1 MKPQLGKFL
10 GLCLLACAMA
20 LSVYAEGV
28 NWSVRYLHNGQSLV
42 RLHQSGKYLLLPIEE
57 KAREAQVNLLV
68 DNQTVST
75 MNVRLAVDKVDY
87 FVPFECASYNPNS
100 MLLDIRGVDQ
110 KAICW
115 KEMKLSDTFDK
126 QNTEKHRPLYH
137 FTPEYGWMN
146 DPNGMVY
153 KDGEYHLFYQYNPY
167 GSMWGNM
174 HWGHAVS
181 KDLTSWQH
189 LPVAIAPDGLGTIFS
204 GSCVVDKNNTA
215 GFGAGAIVAF
225 YTSAGH
231 SQTQSM
237 AYSLDNGRTFQKYA
251 GNPVVTSNLVDF
263 RDPKVSWHEPT
274 QKWIMILAAGP
285 EMQLYSSPNL
295 KDWTYESSFGKDQG
309 AHGGVWECPDLF
321 QLPVKGTDKKKWV
334 LLCNLWGGPAG
345 GSATQYFVGDFDGH
359 RFVNESPQA
368 IKWMDWGKDHYAT
381 VTWSDA
387 PANRTI
393 ALAWMSNWEYANQ
406 VPTQQFRSAN
416 SVPRELYLYQQ
427 DGETYMASVPVDE
440 LLALRQKPEKKGAF
454 KVSGSRE
461 VRRLLKEN
469 TGTYEIELQITDIHT
484 REFGFQLTN
493 AKGENVRFTYNLDKK
508 QFAVD
513 RTQSGI
519 TSFHNGFPAVASAPL
534 VEQGT
539 YTLRLLVD
547 KCSIETFDG
556 DGRFTLTNL
565 VFPDEPYNHL
575 KFFSNGGSFRV
586 ASLNIYKLNN

>member
-1 MKPQLGKFL
+1 M
-10 GLCLLACAMA
+10 
-20 LSVYAEGV
+20 
-28 NWSVRYLHNGQSLV
+28 
-42 RLHQSGKYLLLPIEE
+42 
-57 KAREAQVNLLV
+57 
-68 DNQTVST
+68 
-75 MNVRLAVDKVDY
+75 
-87 FVPFECASYNPNS
+87 
-100 MLLDIRGVDQ
+100 
-110 KAICW
+110 
-115 KEMKLSDTFDK
+115 
-126 QNTEKHRPLYH
+126 
-137 FTPEYGWMN
+137 
-146 DPNGMVY
+146 
-153 KDGEYHLFYQYNPY
+153 
-167 GSMWGNM
+167 
-174 HWGHAVS
+174 
-181 KDLTSWQH
+181 
-189 LPVAIAPDGLGTIFS
+189 
-204 GSCVVDKNNTA
+204 
-215 GFGAGAIVAF
+215 
-225 YTSAGH
+225 
-231 SQTQSM
+231 
-237 AYSLDNGRTFQKYA
+237 
-251 GNPVVTSNLVDF
+251 
-263 RDPKVSWHEPT
+263 
-274 QKWIMILAAGP
+274 
-285 EMQLYSSPNL
+285 
-295 KDWTYESSFGKDQG
+295 
-309 AHGGVWECPDLF
+309 F

-381 VTWSDA
+381 VTWSNA

-393 ALAWMSNWEYANQ
+393 ALAWMSNWQYANQ

-427 DGETYMASVPVDE
+427 DGETYLASVPVDE

-454 KVSGSRE
+454 KVSGARE
-461 VRRLLKEN
+461 VRRLLKDN
-469 TGTYEIELQITDIHT
+469 TGTYEIELQITDVRT

-519 TSFHNGFPAVASAPL
+519 TSFHEGFPAVASAPL

-547 KCSIETFDG
+547 KCSIEAFDG